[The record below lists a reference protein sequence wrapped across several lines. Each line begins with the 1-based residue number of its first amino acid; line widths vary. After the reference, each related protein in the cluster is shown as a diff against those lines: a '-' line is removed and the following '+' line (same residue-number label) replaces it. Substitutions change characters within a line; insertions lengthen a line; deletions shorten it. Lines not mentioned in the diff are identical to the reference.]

1 MNHMMDSMTLKCP
14 VTIKAEV
21 TEDLKKQLANE
32 IQNNIKK
39 TDLELQQIEF
49 QAKRIMAEQ
58 AKQDMQGLEAVRQQI
73 DAETKKRLD
82 FKNHLVD
89 QLKESTQLEIGAEI
103 VQGTLE
109 RIVEIKVGDEM
120 PQIMNAEILVED
132 GKIIAFRN

>member
-1 MNHMMDSMTLKCP
+1 MDSMTLKCP
-14 VTIKAEV
+14 VTIKAKV

>member
-1 MNHMMDSMTLKCP
+1 MDSMTLKCP
-14 VTIKAEV
+14 VTIKAKV

-89 QLKESTQLEIGAEI
+89 QLKESEQLEIGAEI

>member
-1 MNHMMDSMTLKCP
+1 MDSMTLKCP
-14 VTIKAEV
+14 VTIKAKV

-89 QLKESTQLEIGAEI
+89 QLKESGQLEIGAEI

-132 GKIIAFRN
+132 GKIIAFRR

>member
-1 MNHMMDSMTLKCP
+1 MMDSMTLKCP
-14 VTIKAEV
+14 VTIKAKV

-89 QLKESTQLEIGAEI
+89 QLKESGQLEIGAEI

>member
-14 VTIKAEV
+14 VTIKAKV

>member
-1 MNHMMDSMTLKCP
+1 MDSMTLKCP
-14 VTIKAEV
+14 VTIKAKV

-49 QAKRIMAEQ
+49 QEKRIMAEQ

-89 QLKESTQLEIGAEI
+89 QLKESGQLEIGAEI

-132 GKIIAFRN
+132 GKIIAFRS